1 MAEEDAMNTAQ
12 LRSQDKINAS
22 NEGLVCASLGGFYRE
37 IRRQAIHDHP
47 ILRQLAPL
55 LKTPQGQ
62 RMHRLD
68 RIAFAAE
75 LLLLKK
81 SVRVVAANAR
91 LDPRTVRYLRSRL
104 ITAGLMEL
112 PPNTRKY
119 APPIPKDVIERF
131 LQFPL
136 SASVREVAR
145 AMKIN
150 EAKVCY
156 LRRRHHRGRLKTPEP
171 ITPEE
176 LAAYASY
183 PAGTPL
189 KRIARGIGIPVVRA
203 DTIRR
208 MTRRGRHYWNWR
220 RGTSCQSASSSSS
233 SSAA

>member
-1 MAEEDAMNTAQ
+1 MNTAQ

-22 NEGLVCASLGGFYRE
+22 NEGLVCSSLGGFYRE
-37 IRRQAIHDHP
+37 IRRQAIKDHP

-55 LKTPQGQ
+55 LKTPAGQ
-62 RMHRLD
+62 RMHRWD

-81 SVRVVAANAR
+81 SVAIVGANAR
-91 LDPRTVRYLRSRL
+91 LDKRTVRYLRSRL
-104 ITAGLMEL
+104 IASGLMEL

-119 APPIPKDVIERF
+119 APPISKDVIERF

-145 AMKIN
+145 AMN
-150 EAKVCY
+150 LSETQVWY
-156 LRRRHHRGRLKTPEP
+156 LRRRHHRGRLKTPKP
-171 ITPEE
+171 VTPEE

-203 DTIRR
+203 DTVRR
-208 MTRRGRHYWNWR
+208 IVRRGRHYWR

-233 SSAA
+233 SAAA